1 MRTIAQSHLDTV
13 AGRAFLGMP
22 ETAALTEKG
31 DLRKCF
37 VLEQRYGSCIPQMG
51 ILSRWKRW
59 IALRGTQ

>member
-37 VLEQRYGSCIPQMG
+37 VLEQRYGSSIPLRE
-51 ILSRWKRW
+51 ILSRWERW
-59 IALRGTQ
+59 IILVRTQ